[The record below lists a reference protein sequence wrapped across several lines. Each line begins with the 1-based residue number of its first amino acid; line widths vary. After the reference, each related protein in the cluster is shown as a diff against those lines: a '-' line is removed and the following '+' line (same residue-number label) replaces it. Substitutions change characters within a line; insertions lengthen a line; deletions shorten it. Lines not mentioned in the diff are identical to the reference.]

1 MKDYLDFRTIPACLF
16 VASSD
21 RTRDVFDQVYAGFG
35 KLWPYCPWPRYVG
48 LTTAVPEASLHGF
61 TPIAT
66 GVECGWRGELNA
78 QIQQLPPEIS
88 HIILMLDDFLLLK
101 PVDQSVLAAALAE
114 AITQDLAYA
123 RLVPVERSLPVRLL
137 RNLGTRQFFE
147 PLAHNEPYPSSL
159 QATLWKRDYLLEALR
174 KPGSIWDFEHQRGA
188 PGQHHAATRRL
199 IQYRHV
205 VERGKWMPYTRRLFH
220 GLGMTFDAGSRPM
233 HSLSHGLRWHAH
245 KLLFAFAGYGLSRL
259 KRALRARP

>member
-88 HIILMLDDFLLLK
+88 HIILMLDDFCC
-101 PVDQSVLAAALAE
+101 
-114 AITQDLAYA
+114 
-123 RLVPVERSLPVRLL
+123 
-137 RNLGTRQFFE
+137 
-147 PLAHNEPYPSSL
+147 
-159 QATLWKRDYLLEALR
+159 
-174 KPGSIWDFEHQRGA
+174 
-188 PGQHHAATRRL
+188 
-199 IQYRHV
+199 
-205 VERGKWMPYTRRLFH
+205 
-220 GLGMTFDAGSRPM
+220 
-233 HSLSHGLRWHAH
+233 
-245 KLLFAFAGYGLSRL
+245 
-259 KRALRARP
+259 